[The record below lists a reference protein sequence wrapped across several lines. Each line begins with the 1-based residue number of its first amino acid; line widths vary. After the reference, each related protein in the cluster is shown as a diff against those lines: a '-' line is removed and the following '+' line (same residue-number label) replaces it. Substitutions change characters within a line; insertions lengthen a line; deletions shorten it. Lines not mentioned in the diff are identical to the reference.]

1 MPDSL
6 SDRYAD
12 LLTGSYD
19 CVDRIVLNAY
29 FRMGHDPGGF
39 RLWWRA
45 LTGSDEG
52 LDNAHLMR
60 LAGRFSRR
68 IRGYAKA
75 NGIPVVDASVGERKH
90 NIAEQYLAETKI
102 TRGLFLILVGRAQ
115 APVWDVSANHHIER
129 KKPMPYVNHYS
140 FHILDPEWATSP
152 SRSVDIL
159 RSPPK

>member
-45 LTGSDEG
+45 LTGSDET
-52 LDNAHLMR
+52 LENVYLMR
-60 LAGRFSRR
+60 MAGRFSRR

-75 NGIPVVDASVGERKH
+75 KGIPVVDCSAGERKH
-90 NIAEQYLAETKI
+90 DIAEEYLAKT
-102 TRGLFLILVGRAQ
+102 
-115 APVWDVSANHHIER
+115 
-129 KKPMPYVNHYS
+129 
-140 FHILDPEWATSP
+140 
-152 SRSVDIL
+152 
-159 RSPPK
+159 RSPKGYFSFWWDALRLRFGMSALTITSNVRSRCPT

>member
-1 MPDSL
+1 MADSL
-6 SDRYAD
+6 SDRYAE

-39 RLWWRA
+39 RSWWRA

-52 LDNAHLMR
+52 LDNTHLMR

-75 NGIPVVDASVGERKH
+75 NGIHDSCFTGDCYRACNQRKRH
-90 NIAEQYLAETKI
+90 ACPQ
-102 TRGLFLILVGRAQ
+102 
-115 APVWDVSANHHIER
+115 H
-129 KKPMPYVNHYS
+129 
-140 FHILDPEWATSP
+140 
-152 SRSVDIL
+152 
-159 RSPPK
+159 